1 MGKIKILI
9 IQDSPSI
16 NALLKFR
23 LEAAGFSVDSAET
36 GEEGIDRT
44 RKEHYQLIL
53 LDYKLPGM
61 NGDEVC
67 RTLRREAHLRDTAI
81 VFISAQE
88 EGKLSQLSREAGA
101 DGYIGLPLEG
111 RFLVERIKEFLE
123 KKIEF
128 IPKTGCVKS

>member
-1 MGKIKILI
+1 MGKILI

-23 LEAAGFSVDSAET
+23 LEAVGFSVDSTET

-44 RKEHYQLIL
+44 RKEDYQLIL
-53 LDYKLPGM
+53 LDYRLPGM

-67 RTLRREAHLRDTAI
+67 RILKKEAHLRGTSI
-81 VFISAQE
+81 VFISAQDE
-88 EGKLSQLSREAGA
+88 EKLSQLAQETGA

-111 RFLVERIKEFLE
+111 RVLVERIKEFL
-123 KKIEF
+123 KKR
-128 IPKTGCVKS
+128 

>member
-1 MGKIKILI
+1 MGKILI

-23 LEAAGFSVDSAET
+23 LEAAGFLVDFTET

-44 RKEHYQLIL
+44 RKEDYQLIL
-53 LDYKLPGM
+53 LDYRLPGM

-67 RTLRREAHLRDTAI
+67 RILRKEGHLRGTSI
-81 VFISAQE
+81 VFISAQDE
-88 EGKLSQLSREAGA
+88 EKLSQLAQETGA

-111 RFLVERIKEFLE
+111 RVLVERIKEFL
-123 KKIEF
+123 KKR
-128 IPKTGCVKS
+128 